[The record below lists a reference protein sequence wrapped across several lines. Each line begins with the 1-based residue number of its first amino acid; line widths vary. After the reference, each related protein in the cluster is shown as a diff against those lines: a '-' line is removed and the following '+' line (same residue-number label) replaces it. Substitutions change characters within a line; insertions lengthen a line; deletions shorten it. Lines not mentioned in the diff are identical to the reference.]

1 MKAKQFYLI
10 LLGIMSL
17 MMVWSCKEDDAE
29 PYINFADGQT
39 NVSVDYDGGTIERQL
54 KTNVDIDKLLVSRSE
69 YWCTTELVNSDQGVK
84 LIIKVDENVSEKER
98 QADITVK
105 ILGSDAKVTM
115 TVTQAPVSLAF
126 KESQPDA
133 SVPYTASTIERT
145 LDTKISFD
153 KLYASCYRSWCT
165 TELVNSD
172 QGVKLI
178 IKVDENGSLNER
190 QADVNVSIIGS
201 DAKITMTVT
210 QGAMSFAFV
219 DGQSAATIKWD
230 DRHIEKVF
238 ETNADF
244 SKLSVESDQN
254 WCMEKLEKTSQGY
267 KLVVN
272 TERNIMLEDR
282 KANVRFYYSGKSLG
296 ATLAVI
302 QERIRII
309 YDYWGN
315 GTSYV
320 ECDIPGLQF
329 QLNKVARSESG
340 EELEIE
346 YTFTNTEYAYNVSTA
361 FYTSEFEPSIQDD
374 TGRTYFSRDSYS
386 GSIYN
391 SIGGKTFDIFGSGT
405 LCTFRPNAPVQG
417 KIIVRNFT
425 QTAKS
430 VWVTI
435 YISSD
440 DMGVVGMRRTL
451 EFVNV
456 PIEQYRTEY
465 NDVKQ

>member
-29 PYINFADGQT
+29 PYINFVDGQT
-39 NVSVDYDGGTIERQL
+39 NVSVDYDSGSIERQL
-54 KTNVDIDKLLVSRSE
+54 NTNVEINKLSVSSSH
-69 YWCTTELVNSDQGVK
+69 YSWCMPELVNSDQGIK
-84 LIIKVDENVSEKER
+84 LIIKVDENASEKER
-98 QADITVK
+98 QAEVTVK
-105 ILGSDAKVTM
+105 IYGVDAKLTM
-115 TVTQAPVSLAF
+115 TVTQAPVSFAF

-153 KLYASCYRSWCT
+153 KLYASCYQPWCNA
-165 TELVNSD
+165 ELVNSD
-172 QGVKLI
+172 QGIKLI
-178 IKVDENGSLNER
+178 IKVDENASLTER
-190 QADVNVSIIGS
+190 HADVNVSILGS
-201 DAKITMTVT
+201 TAKVSMTVK

-230 DRHIEKVF
+230 DSQIEKVF
-238 ETNADF
+238 KTDAEF
-244 SKLSVESDQN
+244 GKLSVKSDQE
-254 WCMEKLEKTSQGY
+254 WCMAKLEQTSQGY
-267 KLVVN
+267 KLIVN

-282 KANVRFYYSGKSLG
+282 KANVRFYYSDKSLG
-296 ATLAVI
+296 AFLAVT

-315 GTSYV
+315 GKSYV
-320 ECDIPGLQF
+320 EYDFPGIDF

-346 YTFTNTEYAYNVSTA
+346 YTLTNTQYAYNLTSS
-361 FYTSEFEPSIQDD
+361 FWTSEFEPSIQDN
-374 TGRTYFSRDSYS
+374 TGRTYKSFNSN
-386 GSIYN
+386 GSIYY
-391 SIGGKTFDIFGSGT
+391 SIGGKTFGIFGGGT
-405 LCTFRPNAPVQG
+405 SCVMRPNAPIQG

-425 QTAKS
+425 QNATS

-435 YISSD
+435 YCEISD
-440 DMGVVGMRRTL
+440 FNMRRTL

-456 PIEQYRTEY
+456 PIEQSRTTY
-465 NDVKQ
+465 NIVK